1 MGTYP
6 EKLFEKLTEHHKHR
20 KHHRQN
26 CKPGEVYENGVCM
39 QKIGYGHR
47 HHRHHRHYLPP
58 LDYRSPVVYT
68 YPVYNRPIYTTPK
81 VIKVTEPTSSTSHSS
96 NFNLYLLLVFFI
108 VMFVSIFLV
117 VFKRG

>member
-1 MGTYP
+1 MTSYP
-6 EKLFEKLTEHHKHR
+6 KRLFEKFTEHHNH

-47 HHRHHRHYLPP
+47 HHRHYLPS
-58 LDYRSPVVYT
+58 LDYRSPIVYT

-81 VIKVTEPTSSTSHSS
+81 VIKVTETSSTTPDTS

-117 VFKRG
+117 IFKRG